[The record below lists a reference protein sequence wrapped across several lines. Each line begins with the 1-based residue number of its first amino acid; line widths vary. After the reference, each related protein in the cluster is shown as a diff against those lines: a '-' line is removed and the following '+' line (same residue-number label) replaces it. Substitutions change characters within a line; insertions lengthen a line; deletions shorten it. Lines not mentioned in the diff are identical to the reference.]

1 MNDLIA
7 LVDLDDRITGY
18 ETKEEVHRRG
28 LLHRAFSVFIVR
40 DGMMLIQRRNPDK
53 YHSTREKGKNCR
65 SRCTGG

>member
-1 MNDLIA
+1 MFMNDLIA

-40 DGMMLIQRRNPDK
+40 DGMMAV
-53 YHSTREKGKNCR
+53 
-65 SRCTGG
+65 